1 MSTLSVYSAEHLK
14 LHVHHEEGR
23 TGLLTSLL
31 KKMLESADQAAG
43 TAVVILT
50 VVLGVFAFMQVGE
63 AGTVMGSYG
72 DICTVLPTIFPIL

>member
-31 KKMLESADQAAG
+31 KKILESADQGAG

-63 AGTVMGSYG
+63 SGGVMGSYG
-72 DICTVLPTIFPIL
+72 DVFTLLPKLFPVL

>member
-31 KKMLESADQAAG
+31 KKILESADQAAG

-63 AGTVMGSYG
+63 AGGVMGSYG
-72 DICTVLPTIFPIL
+72 DICTVLPIIFPIL

>member
-14 LHVHHEEGR
+14 LHVHHEEVR

-31 KKMLESADQAAG
+31 KKTLESADRAAG
-43 TAVVILT
+43 IAVVCLT

-63 AGTVMGSYG
+63 AGTVIGSYG

>member
-63 AGTVMGSYG
+63 AGGVIGSYS